1 MIWVAKVNLAL
12 TSYNKYIND
21 VFTNQ
26 RSVTVLYF
34 YSLQM
39 NQRHEKTIFYK
50 GSFFLSFF
58 FQIND
63 SHRAAKPGGLQ
74 REYAGQYHAGKL

>member
-1 MIWVAKVNLAL
+1 MNLAL

-21 VFTNQ
+21 VLTNQ

-39 NQRHEKTIFYK
+39 NQRYEKNIFYK
-50 GSFFLSFF
+50 GSFFLPFF

-63 SHRAAKPGGLQ
+63 SNRAAKPGGLQ

>member
-1 MIWVAKVNLAL
+1 MLAL
-12 TSYNKYIND
+12 TSHNKYIND
-21 VFTNQ
+21 VLTNQ
-26 RSVTVLYF
+26 RSRVTVLYF

-39 NQRHEKTIFYK
+39 NRRHEKNIFYK
-50 GSFFLSFF
+50 RSFFLSFF

-63 SHRAAKPGGLQ
+63 GNRAAKPGGLQ